1 MITVK
6 DILDQKGHK
15 AWTISPEARVIE
27 ALELMAKKGL
37 GALIVIEKDEIVGI
51 ISERDYARKIILMGR
66 QSQDTPVKDIM
77 TREVYGVRYDTT
89 AEECIALMTDKHI
102 RHLPVCLEGKLAG
115 VISIGDVVKAII
127 GQQMVT
133 IKNLEN
139 YIMGKYQ

>member
-6 DILDQKGHK
+6 DILDQKGHT
-15 AWTISPEARVIE
+15 AWTITPEAKVLE

-37 GALIVIEKDEIVGI
+37 GALIVLEKDEVVGI
-51 ISERDYARKIILMGR
+51 MSERDYARKIILMGR

-77 TREVYGVRYDTT
+77 TREVYGVHFDTT
-89 AEECIALMTDKHI
+89 AEECMALMTDKHI
-102 RHLPVCLEGKLAG
+102 RHLPVCKDGKLAG

-127 GQQMVT
+127 GDQLVK
-133 IKNLEN
+133 IENLEN

>member
-6 DILDQKGHK
+6 DILDQKGHRV
-15 AWTISPEARVIE
+15 WTIAPEAKVFA

-37 GALIVIEKDEIVGI
+37 GALVVVHADEIVGI

-66 QSQDTPVKDIM
+66 HSQDTAVRDIM
-77 TREVYGVRYDTT
+77 TKQVYGVRFDTT
-89 AEECIALMTDKHI
+89 AEECMALMTDKHI
-102 RHLPVCLEGKLAG
+102 RHLPVCDDGKLVG

-127 GQQMVT
+127 TEQKVT